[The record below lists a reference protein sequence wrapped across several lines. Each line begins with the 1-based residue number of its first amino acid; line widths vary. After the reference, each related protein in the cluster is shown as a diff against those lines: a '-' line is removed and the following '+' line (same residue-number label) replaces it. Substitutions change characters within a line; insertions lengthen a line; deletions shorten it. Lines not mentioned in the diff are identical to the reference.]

1 MLRGVLSIRD
11 YHYARDSSSTTRI
24 CRQAQY
30 ETHSVQKPAYF
41 PVHFRAAPMKR
52 AASQSIALT
61 LRSQW
66 SNNWLQRR
74 RCLLA
79 RLEELPAMTSFLFG
93 AAGLVLAIVA
103 PGLVRILRG
112 PAPADRMMGSQ
123 LIETG
128 GVAVLLLLAVARKT
142 PAIVDVALIVALLGA
157 FASVAFV
164 ESAADSEM
172 ETPEAPETK

>member
-1 MLRGVLSIRD
+1 
-11 YHYARDSSSTTRI
+11 
-24 CRQAQY
+24 
-30 ETHSVQKPAYF
+30 
-41 PVHFRAAPMKR
+41 
-52 AASQSIALT
+52 
-61 LRSQW
+61 
-66 SNNWLQRR
+66 
-74 RCLLA
+74 
-79 RLEELPAMTSFLFG
+79 MTSFLFG

-172 ETPEAPETK
+172 ETPEASETK